1 MKDACCAH
9 MGMGSASG
17 KEKAS
22 IAADKAISSPLLET
36 SIDGAKGLIIN
47 ITASSDVSLDD
58 IDTASTMIKDKVSED
73 ANIIWGAV
81 IDDRMDDQM
90 SVTVIATGFGTADT
104 VPLVQ
109 KQSSD
114 NVIVET
120 PAPTP
125 APANNRRRGRAV
137 KDTTDDDDSFYDI
150 MSIFNK

>member
-1 MKDACCAH
+1 MKDAGYAH

-17 KEKAS
+17 KDKAT
-22 IAADKAISSPLLET
+22 IAADMAISSPLLET

-47 ITASSDVSLDD
+47 ITASSDVSLED
-58 IDTASTMIKDKVSED
+58 IDAASTMVKDKVSED

-109 KQSSD
+109 QKPTD
-114 NVIVET
+114 NVIVDT
-120 PAPTP
+120 PEPTVP
-125 APANNRRRGRAV
+125 KKKSRAV
-137 KDTTDDDDSFYDI
+137 KDTTDDEDDTFYDI